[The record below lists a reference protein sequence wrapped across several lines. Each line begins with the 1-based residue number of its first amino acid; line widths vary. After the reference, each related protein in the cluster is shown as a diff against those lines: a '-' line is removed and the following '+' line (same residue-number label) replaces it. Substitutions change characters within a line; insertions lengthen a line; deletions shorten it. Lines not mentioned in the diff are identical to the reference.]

1 MYKRLSVFEALIYS
15 EYTRSKIMITKDTII
30 SDIPQLNPAALD
42 VLWNYGMGCIH
53 CVLANSETIEQ
64 AAAEHGLDVDQLIK
78 DLNEAKAA
86 E

>member
-1 MYKRLSVFEALIYS
+1 
-15 EYTRSKIMITKDTII
+15 MITKDTII

-64 AAAEHGLDVDQLIK
+64 AAAEHGLDVDQLVK
-78 DLNEAKAA
+78 ELNEAKA
-86 E
+86 EE

>member
-1 MYKRLSVFEALIYS
+1 
-15 EYTRSKIMITKDTII
+15 MITKDTII

-64 AAAEHGLDVDQLIK
+64 AAAEHGLDVDQLVK
-78 DLNEAKAA
+78 ELNEAKAA

>member
-1 MYKRLSVFEALIYS
+1 
-15 EYTRSKIMITKDTII
+15 MITKDTII

-64 AAAEHGLDVDQLIK
+64 AAAEHGLDVDELVK
-78 DLNEAKAA
+78 ELNEAKA
-86 E
+86 EE

>member
-1 MYKRLSVFEALIYS
+1 MGELAPLSRPYATNIQGVN
-15 EYTRSKIMITKDTII
+15 IMITKDTII

-64 AAAEHGLDVDQLIK
+64 AAAEHGLDVEQLIK
-78 DLNEAKAA
+78 ELNEAK
-86 E
+86 EEK